1 MKKVFAL
8 LTITGFM
15 TACNNSAEK
24 DSSATADTATTTTP
38 VTDTVS
44 TTASQPAL
52 KDSVMQFKDGK
63 VMIMSGGSWSALSAT
78 VTTTNGRKVSPDG
91 QVSKNGKKRKM
102 EEGMMIDKD
111 GQLMDKDGKPM
122 DNTGWE

>member
-24 DSSATADTATTTTP
+24 DSSATADTVTTTTP

-44 TTASQPAL
+44 TTATQPAL
-52 KDSVMQFKDGK
+52 KDSLMQFKDGK
-63 VMIMSGGSWSALSAT
+63 VMIMISGSWSPLSAT
-78 VTTTNGRKVSPDG
+78 VTTSNGRTVTPDG
-91 QVSKNGKKRKM
+91 QVSKGGKARKM
-102 EEGMMIDKD
+102 DEGMMIDKD

-122 DNTGWE
+122 DTTGWE